1 MKAED
6 EKAEKPL
13 ADQAGVTHLDAKA
26 RNLRAAAA
34 AAAAVAVL
42 GAAAG
47 VVFWKWAGRGGAA
60 AQAASSG
67 ADAGDLETSS
77 RTLKIEPLPESAL
90 APGRDARIKP
100 ASSPAAGEPSPG
112 EKAAQGA
119 RTRAASPDPV
129 RVPSIRE
136 AAGREA
142 PEADPRFTSPLE
154 AGTGR
159 APGGPAASGNR
170 PGGKAAS
177 APAPEDTDARLRG
190 TFAPGAQAARVR
202 GRSLRIARG
211 TAIECLLTTRIDTTV
226 PGPAACVIPRDV
238 YSEDGRTLLLEK
250 GSKAFGEYR
259 GAVQH
264 GLARIFL
271 LWTRIETPRGVAVN
285 LNSPA
290 ADALGGAGLDGTVD
304 RHWWE
309 RFGSALLFSLVSDA
323 FDFGVARETDAN
335 GGVNYYANTSESMSG
350 LIAEAM
356 RHAGDIPPTLTR
368 AQGTRLTIIAARD
381 LDFSGVYA
389 GGEAQP

>member
-6 EKAEKPL
+6 EKAGKPL
-13 ADQAGVTHLDAKA
+13 PDQAGVTHLDARAK
-26 RNLRAAAA
+26 NLRAAAA

-47 VVFWKWAGRGGAA
+47 LVFWKWAGRSGAA
-60 AQAASSG
+60 AQGPSSG
-67 ADAGDLETSS
+67 AGTGALETSS
-77 RTLKIEPLPESAL
+77 RTLKLEPLPESAL
-90 APGRDARIKP
+90 APGRNARVKP
-100 ASSPAAGEPSPG
+100 ASSPAAETPPSG
-112 EKAAQGA
+112 EKPAQ
-119 RTRAASPDPV
+119 RAPAHASVPAPL
-129 RVPSIRE
+129 RVPSIRG
-136 AAGREA
+136 AAEREA
-142 PEADPRFTSPLE
+142 SEAGPRFTDPLE
-154 AGTGR
+154 AGRGQ
-159 APGGPAASGNR
+159 APGGAAAPALR
-170 PGGKAAS
+170 PGGKTAS
-177 APAPEDTDARLRG
+177 AAAPRDDDARLQA
-190 TFAPGAQAARVR
+190 TAAPGAKAGLVR

-238 YSEDGRTLLLEK
+238 YSKDGRTLLLEK

-389 GGEAQP
+389 AAGPRP